1 MQLCPGTV
9 IYQDLSQLVPWVKVI
24 RRSEEDGDLTVLLT
38 WRDGPGQNT
47 LAGMYL
53 YCNKLKLV
61 TYNFGIKYQM
71 VNLFYILMLSK
82 SLHDYASTFRY
93 LVMVKNHYG

>member
-1 MQLCPGTV
+1 MISSTTVQLCPGTV
-9 IYQDLSQLVPWVKVI
+9 IYQDLSQVVPWVKVI

-71 VNLFYILMLSK
+71 VNLFIYQCFPRAYMIMQ
-82 SLHDYASTFRY
+82 TY
-93 LVMVKNHYG
+93 LDI